1 MPMVFSRTKYGLH
14 TGLPI
19 LACLL
24 LLSCENDL
32 KKIQEIS
39 AKEASKPVDRTIDV
53 EITYSDSAKVKAKT
67 TAPLLLTHSG
77 AKPYY
82 EMPNGV
88 KIVFYE
94 DLKPVNTITAK
105 HGIRRDM
112 EGITELHK
120 NVVAT
125 NDKGDVFKSEELIWD
140 ENAKKIRSSQPV
152 QITMSNGDI
161 INGTSFESNESFY
174 PYKIKQS
181 TGIFT
186 VKENPVAQ

>member
-1 MPMVFSRTKYGLH
+1 MFSGAKYCLYA
-14 TGLPI
+14 GLP
-19 LACLL
+19 LACLFA
-24 LLSCENDL
+24 SCENDL

-39 AKEASKPVDRTIDV
+39 AQEASKPVDRTINV
-53 EITYSDSAKVKAKT
+53 EITYSDSARVKAVT
-67 TAPLLLTHSG
+67 TAPLLLTHTG
-77 AKPYY
+77 KKPYY

-94 DLKPVNTITAK
+94 NSKPVNTITANR
-105 HGIRRDM
+105 GIRRDE

-140 ENAKKIRSSQPV
+140 ENAKKIRSNQPV

-161 INGTSFESNESFY
+161 INGTSFESNQSFY
-174 PYKIKQS
+174 PYTLKQS
-181 TGIFT
+181 TGIFN
-186 VKENPVAQ
+186 VKENPMAE